1 MKPTLVFDNIVN
13 PEDQDKIEAQILGG
27 DWKFVD
33 DMSYNKSKFP
43 SYGLNQM
50 FKHPTYGVLS
60 PAYESIC
67 VPIINSLI
75 SAIENYDVNNFQ
87 VKDIAHSRAFL
98 QLPLNEKFVK
108 EHNGVHIDMPIE
120 HYAVVY
126 YCNDADGDT
135 ILYEQTMKNTPMG
148 AKDVKL
154 VEHKRVTPKKGR
166 IVMFDGFRYHCS
178 TQPRDNRRMIINF
191 NLV

>member
-1 MKPTLVFDNIVN
+1 MFDGFLSI
-13 PEDQDKIEAQILGG
+13 EDQDKIESQVLSG

-33 DMSYNKSKFP
+33 DMSYNNSKFP

-50 FKHPTYGVLS
+50 FKHPVHGVLS

-67 VPIINSLI
+67 VPIINKLI
-75 SAIENYDVNNFQ
+75 EGIEEEYGITIPL
-87 VKDIAHSRAFL
+87 KDIVHSRAFL
-98 QLPLNEKFVK
+98 QLPLDEKFVK
-108 EHNGVHIDMPIE
+108 EHNGVHIDMPIP

-135 ILYEQTMKNTPMG
+135 IIYEQTTENTHMG
-148 AKDVKL
+148 AIDVKL
-154 VEHKRVTPKKGR
+154 VEHKRITPKKGR
-166 IVMFDGFRYHCS
+166 IVMFDGLRYHCS
-178 TQPRDNRRMIINF
+178 TQPRNNRRMIINF